1 MNQLNIQQLVEMLAE
16 RSSSNVSRDDGD
28 YTVGGLLYC
37 GKCHTPKQAR
47 IELMGSILEP
57 YCLCKCA
64 KEEYDRQRDE
74 ERKRQ
79 RAEEIR
85 LLRKNGIPDRDLGE
99 RCTFENDD
107 MANPKASNASRAY
120 VEHFRDMW
128 KKGKGLIFCGGV
140 GTGKTFLAVCIA
152 NALIDLGYPCFVTN
166 FARLSNTIFGME
178 KKQDYIDSL
187 NNYDLLVIDDLAAER
202 DTDFMNEMVTNIIDS
217 RYRAGLPLVVTTN
230 LSVSDLAYTSDPKKQ
245 RVYSR
250 LMEMCIPIEMKG
262 QDRRKAKLKED
273 YNEFK
278 EMLGL

>member
-1 MNQLNIQQLVEMLAE
+1 MELMSIIEDITERANANIQQEPNDYVK
-16 RSSSNVSRDDGD
+16 DGF
-28 YTVGGLLYC
+28 LYC
-37 GKCHTPKQAR
+37 GKCHTPKQVR
-47 IELMGSILEP
+47 IEFMGKIFEP
-57 YCLCKCA
+57 RCLCACA
-64 KEEYDRQRDE
+64 TEKRDKEEA

-79 RAEEIR
+79 ERAERIQRMRRE
-85 LLRKNGIPDRDLGE
+85 GFPDIE
-99 RCTFENDD
+99 MESCTFDKDD
-107 MANPKASNASRAY
+107 MSNARISRIAHKY
-120 VEHFRDMW
+120 VDNFQDMLIM
-128 KKGKGLIFCGGV
+128 KKGLLFYGTV
-140 GTGKTFLAVCIA
+140 GTGKTFISACIA

-230 LSVSDLAYTSDPKKQ
+230 LSASDLAYTSDPKKQ